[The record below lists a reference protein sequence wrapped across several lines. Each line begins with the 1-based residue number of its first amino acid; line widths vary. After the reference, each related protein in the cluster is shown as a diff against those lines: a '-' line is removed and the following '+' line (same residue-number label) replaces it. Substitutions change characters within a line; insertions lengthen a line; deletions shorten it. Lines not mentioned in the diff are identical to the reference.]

1 MPVSPS
7 QPQGDFFKRLSDAH
21 QASVKRQSRNKSLM
35 SSMVSTEDDTGS
47 LPASGGL
54 STQSIGTA
62 ATGTGNNS
70 IIATAKKYI
79 GVPYVAGGRTPKSG
93 MDCSGYTAY
102 VLKEALGITVPALSG
117 KQAQGGAA
125 VASIK
130 DAQPGDLLFFD
141 LGPRD
146 TYRGIDHVAIYLGN
160 GRMLEAPRPGK
171 NIGEVNVYAKPVSIR
186 RYG

>member
-1 MPVSPS
+1 MAPVAN
-7 QPQGDFFKRLSDAH
+7 QPTGEFYKLLTQAH
-21 QASVKRQSRNKSLM
+21 ASSAKRQSTNADIM
-35 SSMVSTEDDTGS
+35 SELQSSAGS
-47 LPASGGL
+47 GL
-54 STQSIGTA
+54 SSQSIGTA
-62 ATGTGNNS
+62 ASGLPVGGTGAGNS
-70 IIATAKKYI
+70 SIVNTARKYI

-125 VASIK
+125 VNSLK

-171 NIGEVNVYAKPVSIR
+171 SIGEVNVYAQPVSIR